1 MLTLT
6 NSLFLIFSIFLVT
19 EILSQV
25 LQLEV
30 VGQVFTKFYAILVHL
45 LILLALFSY
54 EDQQVL
60 NYFIALIALVN
71 SLRFVVYKVPAFE
84 RGSWA
89 RFFIDAFVIGVMGIV
104 VYFAFNILEIEIIVN
119 PIVDEVKYFYSAA
132 LVIVLLYE
140 MIQKALEVGLQT
152 SRFLPQSFISFI
164 VEYSLLL
171 LGIAMV
177 VAIFL
182 IEQQYK
188 VMLYQAL
195 PFYILFNIIVVSLS
209 GLINDRDTYQYSLS
223 YILPTIVT
231 VLFFIGI
238 II

>member
-1 MLTLT
+1 MLTIT

-84 RGSWA
+84 RGSWG
-89 RFFIDAFVIGVMGIV
+89 RFFIDTFVIGVMGVV
-104 VYFAFNILEIEIIVN
+104 VYFAFNILQIEIIVN
-119 PIVDEVKYFYSAA
+119 PIVNEIKYFYLAA
-132 LVIVLLYE
+132 LVIVLFYE

-152 SRFLPQSFISFI
+152 ARFLPQSFISFI

-171 LGIAMV
+171 LGIVIV
-177 VAIFL
+177 VALFMVDN
-182 IEQQYK
+182 QFK
-188 VMLYQAL
+188 VILFQVL
-195 PFYILFNIIVVSLS
+195 PIYILINIITVSLS

-223 YILPTIVT
+223 YVLPTIVT

>member
-1 MLTLT
+1 MFTLT

-71 SLRFVVYKVPAFE
+71 SLRFVIYKVPAFE
-84 RGSWA
+84 RGSWG
-89 RFFIDAFVIGVMGIV
+89 RFLIDTFVIGVMGVV
-104 VYFAFNILEIEIIVN
+104 VYFAFNILQIEIIVN
-119 PIVDEVKYFYSAA
+119 PIVNEIKYFYIAA
-132 LVIVLLYE
+132 LIIVLFYE

-152 SRFLPQSFISFI
+152 ARFLPQSFTSFI

-171 LGIAMV
+171 VGIVMV
-177 VAIFL
+177 VAIFMVDY
-182 IEQQYK
+182 QFK
-188 VMLYQAL
+188 VILFQVL
-195 PFYILFNIIVVSLS
+195 PIYILINIITVSLS

-223 YILPTIVT
+223 YVMPTIVT

>member
-1 MLTLT
+1 MLTIT

-84 RGSWA
+84 RGSWG
-89 RFFIDAFVIGVMGIV
+89 RFFIDTFVIGVMGVV
-104 VYFAFNILEIEIIVN
+104 VYFAFNILQIEIIVN
-119 PIVDEVKYFYSAA
+119 PIVNEIKYFYLAA
-132 LVIVLLYE
+132 LVIVLFYE
-140 MIQKALEVGLQT
+140 MIQKALEVGLQI
-152 SRFLPQSFISFI
+152 SRFLPQSFTSFI

-171 LGIAMV
+171 LGIVMV
-177 VAIFL
+177 VAIFVV
-182 IEQQYK
+182 EYQFK
-188 VMLYQAL
+188 VILFQFL
-195 PFYILFNIIVVSLS
+195 PMYILINIITVSLS

-223 YILPTIVT
+223 YVMPTIVT

>member
-1 MLTLT
+1 MLTIS

-84 RGSWA
+84 RGSWG
-89 RFFIDAFVIGVMGIV
+89 RFFIDTFVIGVMGVV
-104 VYFAFNILEIEIIVN
+104 VYFAFNILQIEIIVN
-119 PIVDEVKYFYSAA
+119 PIVNEIKYFYLAA
-132 LVIVLLYE
+132 LVIVLFYE

-152 SRFLPQSFISFI
+152 ARFLPQSFTSFI

-171 LGIAMV
+171 LGIVMV
-177 VAIFL
+177 VAIFVV
-182 IEQQYK
+182 EYQFK
-188 VMLYQAL
+188 VILFQAL
-195 PFYILFNIIVVSLS
+195 PIYILINIITVSLS

-223 YILPTIVT
+223 YVLPTIVT

>member
-119 PIVDEVKYFYSAA
+119 PIVDEVKYFYLAA

>member
-1 MLTLT
+1 MFTLT

-84 RGSWA
+84 RGSWG
-89 RFFIDAFVIGVMGIV
+89 RFFIDTFVIGVMGVV
-104 VYFAFNILEIEIIVN
+104 VYFAFNILQIEIIVN
-119 PIVDEVKYFYSAA
+119 PIVNEIKYFYLAA
-132 LVIVLLYE
+132 LVIVLFYE
-140 MIQKALEVGLQT
+140 MIQKALEVGLQI
-152 SRFLPQSFISFI
+152 SRFLPQSFTSFI

-171 LGIAMV
+171 LGIVMV
-177 VAIFL
+177 VAIFVV
-182 IEQQYK
+182 EYQFK
-188 VMLYQAL
+188 VILFQVL
-195 PFYILFNIIVVSLS
+195 PIYILINIITVSLS

-223 YILPTIVT
+223 YVMPTIVT

>member
-1 MLTLT
+1 MFTLT

-30 VGQVFTKFYAILVHL
+30 VGHVFTKFYAILVHL

-84 RGSWA
+84 RGSWG
-89 RFFIDAFVIGVMGIV
+89 RFFIDTFVIGVMGVV
-104 VYFAFNILEIEIIVN
+104 VYFAFNILQIEIIVN
-119 PIVDEVKYFYSAA
+119 PIVNEIKYFYLAA
-132 LVIVLLYE
+132 LVIVLFYE

-152 SRFLPQSFISFI
+152 ARFLPQSFTSFI

-171 LGIAMV
+171 LGIVMV
-177 VAIFL
+177 VAIFMV
-182 IEQQYK
+182 EYRFK
-188 VMLYQAL
+188 VILFQVL
-195 PFYILFNIIVVSLS
+195 PIYILINIITVSLS

-223 YILPTIVT
+223 YVMPTIVT

>member
-1 MLTLT
+1 MFTLT

-84 RGSWA
+84 RGSWG
-89 RFFIDAFVIGVMGIV
+89 RFFIDTFVIGVMGVV
-104 VYFAFNILEIEIIVN
+104 VYFAFNILQIEIIVN
-119 PIVDEVKYFYSAA
+119 PIVNEIKYFYLAA
-132 LVIVLLYE
+132 LFIVLFYE
-140 MIQKALEVGLQT
+140 MIQKALEVGLQI
-152 SRFLPQSFISFI
+152 SRFLPQSFTSFI

-171 LGIAMV
+171 LGIVMV
-177 VAIFL
+177 VAIFVV
-182 IEQQYK
+182 EYQFK
-188 VMLYQAL
+188 VILFQVL
-195 PFYILFNIIVVSLS
+195 PIYILINIITVSLS

-223 YILPTIVT
+223 YVMPTIVT

>member
-1 MLTLT
+1 MFTLT

-30 VGQVFTKFYAILVHL
+30 VGHVFTKFYAILVHL

-84 RGSWA
+84 RGSWG
-89 RFFIDAFVIGVMGIV
+89 RFFIDTFVIGVMGVV
-104 VYFAFNILEIEIIVN
+104 VYFAFNILQIEIIVN
-119 PIVDEVKYFYSAA
+119 PIVNEIKYFYLAA
-132 LVIVLLYE
+132 LVIVLFYE

-152 SRFLPQSFISFI
+152 ARFLPQSFISFI

-171 LGIAMV
+171 LGIVIV
-177 VAIFL
+177 VALFMVDN
-182 IEQQYK
+182 QFK
-188 VMLYQAL
+188 VILFQVL
-195 PFYILFNIIVVSLS
+195 PIYILINIITVSLS

-223 YILPTIVT
+223 YVLPTIVT

>member
-1 MLTLT
+1 MLTIT

-84 RGSWA
+84 RGSWG
-89 RFFIDAFVIGVMGIV
+89 RFFIDTFVIGVMGVV
-104 VYFAFNILEIEIIVN
+104 VYFAFNILQIEIIVN
-119 PIVDEVKYFYSAA
+119 PIVNEIKYFYLAA
-132 LVIVLLYE
+132 LVIVLFYE

-152 SRFLPQSFISFI
+152 AKFLPQSFTSFI

-171 LGIAMV
+171 LGIVMV
-177 VAIFL
+177 VAIFMV
-182 IEQQYK
+182 EYRFK
-188 VMLYQAL
+188 VILFQVL
-195 PFYILFNIIVVSLS
+195 PIYILINIITVSLS

-223 YILPTIVT
+223 YVLPTIVT

>member
-1 MLTLT
+1 MITLT

-54 EDQQVL
+54 EDQLVL

-71 SLRFVVYKVPAFE
+71 SLRFLIYKVPAFE
-84 RGSWA
+84 RGSWG
-89 RFFIDAFVIGVMGIV
+89 RFFIDLFVIGVIGVV
-104 VYFAFNILEIEIIVN
+104 VYFAFDILQIEILVDPIVN
-119 PIVDEVKYFYSAA
+119 EIKYFYLAS
-132 LVIVLLYE
+132 LVAVLLYE
-140 MIQKALEVGLQT
+140 MIQKALSVGLQT

-164 VEYSLLL
+164 VEYALLL
-171 LGIAMV
+171 AGIAMV
-177 VAIFL
+177 VALFIVDEPTK
-182 IEQQYK
+182 I
-188 VMLYQAL
+188 MLYQVL
-195 PFYILFNIIVVSLS
+195 PLYLLVNVVTVSLS

-223 YILPTIVT
+223 FVLPTIVT
-231 VLFFIGI
+231 VLFFVGI

>member
-1 MLTLT
+1 MFTLT

-84 RGSWA
+84 RGSWG
-89 RFFIDAFVIGVMGIV
+89 RFFIDTFVIGVMGVV
-104 VYFAFNILEIEIIVN
+104 VYFAFNILQIEIIVN
-119 PIVDEVKYFYSAA
+119 PIVNVIKYFYLAA
-132 LVIVLLYE
+132 LVIVLFYE

-152 SRFLPQSFISFI
+152 ARFLPQSFTSFI

-171 LGIAMV
+171 LGIVMV
-177 VAIFL
+177 VAIFVV
-182 IEQQYK
+182 EYQFK
-188 VMLYQAL
+188 VILFQAL
-195 PFYILFNIIVVSLS
+195 PIYILINIITVSLS

-223 YILPTIVT
+223 YVMPTIVT

>member
-1 MLTLT
+1 MLTIT

-84 RGSWA
+84 RGSWG
-89 RFFIDAFVIGVMGIV
+89 RFFIDTFVIGVMGVV
-104 VYFAFNILEIEIIVN
+104 VYFAFNILQIEIIVN
-119 PIVDEVKYFYSAA
+119 PIVNEIKYFYISA
-132 LVIVLLYE
+132 LVIVLFYE
-140 MIQKALEVGLQT
+140 MTQKALEVGLQT
-152 SRFLPQSFISFI
+152 AKFLPQSFTSFI

-171 LGIAMV
+171 VGIVMV
-177 VAIFL
+177 VAIFVV
-182 IEQQYK
+182 EYQFK
-188 VMLYQAL
+188 VILFQVL
-195 PFYILFNIIVVSLS
+195 PIYILINIITVSLS

-223 YILPTIVT
+223 YVMPTIVT

>member
-1 MLTLT
+1 
-6 NSLFLIFSIFLVT
+6 
-19 EILSQV
+19 
-25 LQLEV
+25 
-30 VGQVFTKFYAILVHL
+30 VFTKFYAILVHL

-84 RGSWA
+84 RGSWG
-89 RFFIDAFVIGVMGIV
+89 RFFIDTFVIGVMGVV
-104 VYFAFNILEIEIIVN
+104 VYFAFNILQIEIIVN
-119 PIVDEVKYFYSAA
+119 PIVNEIKYFYLAA
-132 LVIVLLYE
+132 LVIVLFYE

-152 SRFLPQSFISFI
+152 ARFLPQSFTSFI

-171 LGIAMV
+171 LGIVMV
-177 VAIFL
+177 VAIFVV
-182 IEQQYK
+182 EYQFK
-188 VMLYQAL
+188 VILFQVL
-195 PFYILFNIIVVSLS
+195 PIYILINIITVSLS

-223 YILPTIVT
+223 YVMPTIVT